1 MFYNSPQQSC
11 GSQEMT
17 MESTNETKKA
27 DDAEKTSTRST
38 VEFPYTDL
46 DNAIEVVKGVHAAGG
61 TACDY
66 DQLAAQLSMEAK
78 GGGFRMRVI
87 GAQVYRVITYERGGR
102 VSLTDLGMR
111 LTDPQ
116 LEKAARVDAF
126 LSVELYQKVFD
137 QFRGSPL
144 PPQAGFERALVAL
157 GVGPNVKDKA
167 RQVLQRSAK
176 QAGFFEMG
184 SDRLT
189 KPSIKTTP
197 ANKGEKKD
205 AESNSPPPPAGT
217 GNSGGSGYHPFIEG
231 LLQTLPPIGSD
242 WTTAERANWLSIASG
257 VFKLIY
263 KGSAEEIEIKIKL

>member
-1 MFYNSPQQSC
+1 
-11 GSQEMT
+11 MT
-17 MESTNETKKA
+17 STNEANKA
-27 DDAEKTSTRST
+27 DDGGKTSTRST

-46 DNAIEVVKGVHAAGG
+46 ENAIEVVRGVHAAGG

-66 DQLAAQLSMEAK
+66 DQLAAQLGMEAK

-87 GAQVYRVITYERGGR
+87 GAQVFRLITYERGGR
-102 VSLTDLGMR
+102 ISLTDLGMR
-111 LTDPQ
+111 INDPQ
-116 LEKAARVDAF
+116 QEKASRVDSF

-144 PPQAGFERALVAL
+144 PPQAGFERALVTL

-184 SDRLT
+184 ADRLT
-189 KPSIKTTP
+189 KPSIKAGPT
-197 ANKGEKKD
+197 NGGDKKD
-205 AESNSPPPPAGT
+205 ENVKESQTAKAGG
-217 GNSGGSGYHPFIEG
+217 GNGGGHHPFIEG

-257 VFKLIY
+257 VFKLLY
-263 KGSAEEIEIKIKL
+263 KGSAEEIEIKIKQ